1 MATPHNLLE
10 RFPTLIPYWLA
21 WPMSALAAISAFT
34 GAGLLF
40 ASAALGSVA
49 AAVWGGVSFLVAALT
64 WHVADYAQA
73 NRPV

>member
-1 MATPHNLLE
+1 MATPNNLLE

-21 WPMSALAAISAFT
+21 WPMSALAAISAFA

-49 AAVWGGVSFLVAALT
+49 AAVWGGISFLVAAVT
-64 WHVADYAQA
+64 WHVADYAQT